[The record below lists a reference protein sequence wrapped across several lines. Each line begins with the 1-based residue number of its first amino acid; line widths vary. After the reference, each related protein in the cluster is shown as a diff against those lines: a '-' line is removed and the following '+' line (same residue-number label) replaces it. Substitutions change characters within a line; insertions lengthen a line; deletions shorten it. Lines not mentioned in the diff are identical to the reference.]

1 MTGLGVL
8 LLCASWINLT
18 IMLNESIVKAILEG
32 AGIQFSL
39 TIASIVVYSVTSV
52 IPYFGNVVIV
62 GLALLGSY
70 YFPQMTVTFMCTA
83 LGTCFISFSV
93 SKPDKKE

>member
-70 YFPQMTVTFMCTA
+70 YFPQMTVTFM
-83 LGTCFISFSV
+83 
-93 SKPDKKE
+93 